1 MQLPRLPFLRRWT
14 HKRETDYFD
23 LSRIACRT
31 MGDYVDAVDC
41 AASRHELATIL
52 TGLAGCELAMSRAEP
67 LMAWLISDDP
77 AQGDPTI
84 TQGQENAIEMR
95 RSGLILL
102 EVAHCAAQGNE
113 WDQSLLWRTTQNVP
127 LHNALR
133 DLAVAYGQCEK
144 PGDMTGEVDV
154 DIAWALHALCDVQPT
169 ESLGALMRAHGH
181 DYRANKYAELPMAEP
196 ETEDLFAEFP
206 QHDAEH

>member
-23 LSRIACRT
+23 LTRIACRT
-31 MGDYVDAVDC
+31 LGDYVDAVDS

-52 TGLAGCELAMSRAEP
+52 TGLAGCELAVSRAEP

-84 TQGQENAIEMR
+84 TQGQENAIETR
-95 RSGLILL
+95 ASGLMLL
-102 EVAHCAAQGNE
+102 EIANCALQGAE
-113 WDQSLLWRTTQNVP
+113 WQHPALWHGGNVP

-133 DLAVAYGQCEK
+133 DLAVVYGQCEK

-169 ESLGALMRAHGH
+169 EILATLMRAHGH
-181 DYRANKYAELPMAEP
+181 DYRANKYAALPTAEP